1 MSDTFKEYTIR
12 YSWGN
17 HIYES
22 KVRAASSGSAL
33 LWAEA
38 AGFHNA
44 KVVEVDGVRS

>member
-1 MSDTFKEYTIR
+1 MKTQLKEYTIR

-33 LWAEA
+33 TWAEA
-38 AGFHNA
+38 AGFYNA
-44 KVVEVDGVRS
+44 KVVEVDGVLQ

>member
-1 MSDTFKEYTIR
+1 MRTYMKEYTIR

-22 KVRAASSGSAL
+22 KVRAASSGSAI

-38 AGFHNA
+38 AGFSNA

>member
-1 MSDTFKEYTIR
+1 MRDTMKEYTIR

-22 KVRAASSGSAL
+22 KVRATSSGSAL
-33 LWAEA
+33 IWAEA

-44 KVVEVDGVRS
+44 KVVEVDGILV

>member
-1 MSDTFKEYTIR
+1 MKEYTIR
-12 YSWGN
+12 YSWGA

-33 LWAEA
+33 IWAEA

-44 KVVEVDGVRS
+44 KVVEIDGVRQS